1 MLGLNTGSLRRRCWP
16 SIAMAFSVC
25 LGGCLFD
32 IEDKSPESAR
42 IVVEGDA
49 GLSIQVATS
58 TRFLAGST
66 FDGGQ
71 ASVSLEL
78 LEADTVVRSLPID
91 TTVDIRGTGRIFVVL
106 LATADGT
113 PAVISFEAWLD
124 GERRA
129 IQSADLSLGDLTFLF
144 VFGDGVLA
152 GDIIVL

>member
-1 MLGLNTGSLRRRCWP
+1 MLGLNTGSLRRCCWP
-16 SIAMAFSVC
+16 SIAMACSVF
-25 LGGCLFD
+25 LGGCLFE
-32 IEDKSPESAR
+32 IEDKSPESAG
-42 IVVEGDA
+42 IVGAGAA

-66 FDGGQ
+66 LDGGQ

-91 TTVDIRGTGRIFVVL
+91 TTVDIRDTGRIFVVL

-129 IQSADLSLGDLTFLF
+129 IQSADLSLGDLTFLY